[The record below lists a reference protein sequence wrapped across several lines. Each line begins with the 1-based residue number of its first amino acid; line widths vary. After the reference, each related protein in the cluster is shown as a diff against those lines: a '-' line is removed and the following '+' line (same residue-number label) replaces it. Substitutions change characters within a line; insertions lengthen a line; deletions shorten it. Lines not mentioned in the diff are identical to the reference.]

1 MLAVGEVIA
10 RHYGHPSQVH
20 QTVMAGATWEQTAAA
35 TGGRQRDDGISGV
48 CLYRVPAGWKAAG
61 ILPAAPACQ
70 GHRFPDGR
78 QTRPGDLVSA
88 GEVIQP
94 HHRYMVA
101 PPPVH
106 PSGRPYRW
114 IGGGL
119 LSVAGLPT
127 SPTSGQTAN
136 GRGPTRHHDAPA
148 STDSQTASPPT
159 PRRLAD
165 SITSQ
170 TQPSGPTS
178 GRSATAASLPK
189 PTGGPKARPAPTP
202 TRPHDHDHHQGESRR
217 PTTTPARVISTMPRT
232 LTLSRLE
239 SRLPLGSRRA
249 CRTRT
254 GTSPAIVI
262 RRGCHHLPQAAAS
275 QPLFSW
281 SSACPLNPVIR
292 FAIGRRQVTM
302 TDCDEQS
309 VIRSLQSAHNADSAR
324 PPPDMFARASAR
336 ITAGSVRCFDP

>member
-35 TGGRQRDDGISGV
+35 TGGHQRDDGISGI

-101 PPPVH
+101 PPSVH
-106 PSGRPYRW
+106 PSGGPYRW

-119 LSVAGLPT
+119 LSVVDLPT

-136 GRGPTRHHDAPA
+136 GRSPTRHHDAPA

-159 PRRLAD
+159 PQEAGGQHHQPDAAERANVRTFSD
-165 SITSQ
+165 SG
-170 TQPSGPTS
+170 QP
-178 GRSATAASLPK
+178 
-189 PTGGPKARPAPTP
+189 PKADRWPEGPAGA
-202 TRPHDHDHHQGESRR
+202 DAN
-217 PTTTPARVISTMPRT
+217 PA
-232 LTLSRLE
+232 
-239 SRLPLGSRRA
+239 A
-249 CRTRT
+249 
-254 GTSPAIVI
+254 
-262 RRGCHHLPQAAAS
+262 
-275 QPLFSW
+275 
-281 SSACPLNPVIR
+281 
-292 FAIGRRQVTM
+292 
-302 TDCDEQS
+302 
-309 VIRSLQSAHNADSAR
+309 
-324 PPPDMFARASAR
+324 
-336 ITAGSVRCFDP
+336 